1 MERRRS
7 IPQRPRAESL
17 TSLCR
22 EALASGLRK
31 VLSSEREASSFGPP
45 GHARST
51 KLGQTPTVQG
61 GSARRTRG
69 WRVAPQGASCTR
81 ETRWAHS

>member
-1 MERRRS
+1 MESRRR

-17 TSLCR
+17 TSPCR

-45 GHARST
+45 RSR
-51 KLGQTPTVQG
+51 GVHQTRANPYRTRRFRKTNQRLAG
-61 GSARRTRG
+61 RSARRLMY
-69 WRVAPQGASCTR
+69 QGNQVGP
-81 ETRWAHS
+81 